1 MTQFGDTSARSISLA
16 PARGSRITG
25 GTALSGAIA
34 MVRRRARGL
43 VHKPCSERNAMTT
56 SDFDTRAATWDD
68 DPTKVD
74 RAQAVADAIVRNV
87 SLTGSMRAMEY
98 GCGTGLLS
106 FMLRPRLGQV
116 TLADVSDGM
125 LAVAAGKIAA
135 ANDAA
140 MRAVKLDLL
149 VDPMPAARY
158 DIIYSLM
165 TLHHIPDTDAILRR
179 FHAVLA
185 TSGLLCV
192 ADLDAEDGSFHGA
205 GFDGHHGFDRGQ
217 LGAKAREAGFATVE
231 FSTAHEIEKNVDGR
245 PQRYPVFLMVARKA

>member
-1 MTQFGDTSARSISLA
+1 MTI
-16 PARGSRITG
+16 
-25 GTALSGAIA
+25 
-34 MVRRRARGL
+34 
-43 VHKPCSERNAMTT
+43 
-56 SDFDTRAATWDD
+56 SDFDARAATWDD

-125 LAVAAGKIAA
+125 LAVAAGKIAT

-149 VDPMPAARY
+149 VDPMPAERY

-185 TSGLLCV
+185 TNGLLCL

-205 GFDGHHGFDRGQ
+205 GFDGHLGFDRVR
-217 LGAKAREAGFATVE
+217 LGAQAREAGFTTVE
-231 FSTAHEIEKNVDGR
+231 FSTAHEIEKMVDSR
-245 PQRYPVFLMVARKA
+245 PRRYPVFLMVARKASSGARGGKWRSSND